1 MKICF
6 KLPPTQKLSL
16 LVLLYIALCVS
27 AGLYAQAPT
36 QTLKGTVIDKQA
48 GSPVPGATILLLDSL
63 SAVKGTLSDENGRWR
78 LEGVPVG
85 RKTIQVTMPGYA
97 PVTRSNLMLLSGK
110 ELDIEIA
117 LEEMVT
123 ELATV
128 EITDREAKHQALNQM
143 ATVSARSFSI
153 EEAGRYSGSFSDPA
167 RMAQNFAG
175 VSGASDDRND
185 IIIRGNSP
193 TGVLWR
199 MEGIDIP
206 SPNHFGTLGTTGGPV
221 SMLNINNL
229 SNSDFMTSAFT
240 ADYGNALAGVFDL
253 RLRNGNA
260 DRREYLAQVGFNG
273 FEGGLEGPFKKGG
286 RASYLANY
294 RYSMLAIASALGLQF
309 GTGASVP
316 YYQDLTFKLNFPTKK
331 AGTFSVF
338 GVGGISDIEF
348 LAKDAGDNN
357 LYSTSTRNA
366 NFGSNTGFTGVS
378 HTYFFNEN
386 TYGRLVL
393 SVSGTQND
401 GKIDSIL
408 PGGAGL
414 KRFYGTSNSQVKY
427 ALNYKFNRKFNVRNT
442 LSIGL
447 MADQYQLHILDSV
460 LTTLGTYRH
469 VRDFDGGAA
478 LVQAYANWL
487 HRFSDA
493 FSMTLGLHSQHFL
506 LNGAQS
512 LEPRLGLRYKLTE
525 RQNLNF
531 GAGMHS
537 QLQPLTVYFVKDRN
551 AEPATV
557 LPNKGLDFTRA
568 LHAVV
573 GYDLL
578 LSEAVRIK
586 AETYYQH
593 LYNVPVNTFAS
604 PFSMLN
610 AGRDFVLP
618 NQIDLENTGTGYNYG
633 FELTLER
640 FFSKGYYF
648 LGTVSLFQSRYTGS
662 DGVERNTAFNGN
674 MVLNGLA
681 GKEFKLGKQMT
692 LSFDTKVTYAGGNRY
707 TPIDL
712 AASAAAGRE
721 VNIVEQSF
729 EARLPDYFRA
739 DFKTTLRMN
748 FKGFAQQFSVDLQ
761 NISNHQNVF
770 QYGYNATTGKISTIY
785 QRGFFPDIQYKI
797 LF

>member
-1 MKICF
+1 MKTCF
-6 KLPPTQKLSL
+6 SIPPTQKLSL
-16 LVLLYIALCVS
+16 LVLLYLALCTS
-27 AGLYAQAPT
+27 LGLYAQAPT

-48 GSPVPGATILLLDSL
+48 GSPMPGATVILLDSI
-63 SAVKGTLSDENGRWR
+63 SAIKGTFTDQNGRWR
-78 LEGVPVG
+78 LENVPVG
-85 RKTIQVTMPGYA
+85 RKTIQVTLPGYA
-97 PVTRSNLMLLSGK
+97 PVTRGNLQLLSGK
-110 ELDIEIA
+110 ELDVEIA
-117 LEEMVT
+117 LEELVT
-123 ELATV
+123 ELETV
-128 EITDREAKHQALNQM
+128 EITDRETKHQALNQM

-153 EEAGRYSGSFSDPA
+153 EEAGRYSGSFNDPA

-240 ADYGNALAGVFDL
+240 ADYGNALSGVFDL
-253 RLRNGNA
+253 KLRNGNA
-260 DRREYLAQVGFNG
+260 DKREYLAQVGFNG
-273 FEGGLEGPFKKGG
+273 YEGGIEGPFKKGG

-294 RYSMLAIASALGLQF
+294 RYSLLAVANALGLQF

-316 YYQDLTFKLNFPTKK
+316 YYQDLTFKLNFPTQK

-348 LAKDAGDNN
+348 LGKDTGDNN
-357 LYSTSTRNA
+357 LFSTDTRNA
-366 NFGSNTGFTGVS
+366 NFGSNTGFAGIS
-378 HTYFFNEN
+378 HTYFFDDK
-386 TYGRLVL
+386 TYSKLVL
-393 SVSGTQND
+393 AVSGTLND

-408 PGGAGL
+408 PDGESTQ
-414 KRFYGTSNSQVKY
+414 RYFGTRSTQVKY
-427 ALNYKFNRKFNVRNT
+427 SLNYKFNRKINVRNT
-442 LSIGL
+442 LSLGLIG
-447 MADQYQLHILDSV
+447 DRYQIDVLDSV
-460 LTTLGTYRH
+460 LTPLGSYRN
-469 VRDFDGGAA
+469 VRAFDGSTY
-478 LVQAYANWL
+478 LVQGYANWL

-493 FSMTLGLHSQHFL
+493 LSMTLGLHSQHFL
-506 LNGAQS
+506 LNNSNS
-512 LEPRLGLRYKLTE
+512 LEPRLGLRYKLNE

-537 QLQPLTVYFVKDRN
+537 QLQPLTVYFVKDKD
-551 AEPATV
+551 AEPLTV
-557 LPNKGLDFTRA
+557 LPNKDLDFTRA
-568 LHAVV
+568 LHAVL

-578 LSEAVRIK
+578 LSESVRIK
-586 AETYYQH
+586 AETYYQQ
-593 LYNVPVNTFAS
+593 LYNVPVNTFSS

-618 NQIDLENTGTGYNYG
+618 NQIDLENSGTGYNYG

-648 LGTVSLFQSRYTGS
+648 LGTASLFQSRYEGS

-674 MVLNGLA
+674 YVFNGLA
-681 GKEFKLGKQMT
+681 GKEFKLGKQYT

-712 AASAAAGRE
+712 AASQAAGTE
-721 VNIVEQSF
+721 VSQPGQEFSASF
-729 EARLPDYFRA
+729 PNYFRA
-739 DFKTTLRMN
+739 DFKTTFRMN
-748 FKGFAQQFSVDLQ
+748 FKRFAQQFSLDLQ
-761 NISNHQNVF
+761 NISGHQNVF
-770 QYGYNATTGKISTIY
+770 QYGYNAATGKISTVY
-785 QRGFFPDIQYKI
+785 QRGFFPDVQYKI

>member
-6 KLPPTQKLSL
+6 HLAPTQRLSL
-16 LVLLYIALCVS
+16 LVLLYIALCTSV
-27 AGLYAQAPT
+27 GLYAQAPT

-48 GSPVPGATILLLDSL
+48 GSPIPGATVILLDSL
-63 SAVKGTLSDENGRWR
+63 SALQGTYTDANGRWR
-78 LEGVPVG
+78 IDNVPVG
-85 RKTIQVTMPGYA
+85 RKSIQVSMAGYA
-97 PVTRSNLMLLSGK
+97 PVTRGNLQLLSGK
-110 ELDIEIA
+110 ELDVEVA

-123 ELATV
+123 ELQTV
-128 EITDREAKHQALNQM
+128 EITDQGGKHQALNQM

-253 RLRNGNA
+253 KLRNGNA
-260 DRREYLAQVGFNG
+260 DKREYLAQVGFNG
-273 FEGGLEGPFKKGG
+273 FEGGIEGPFKKGG

-294 RYSMLAIASALGLQF
+294 RYSMLAVASALGLQF

-316 YYQDLTFKLNFPTKK
+316 YYQDLTFKLNFPTTK

-357 LYSTSTRNA
+357 LYTTTTRNA
-366 NFGSNTGFTGVS
+366 NFGSNTGFAGVS
-378 HTYFFNEN
+378 HTYFFDDK
-386 TYGRLVL
+386 TYSKLVL
-393 SVSGTQND
+393 AVSGTLND
-401 GKIDSIL
+401 GSIDSIL
-408 PGGAGL
+408 PDGVSTV
-414 KRFYGTSNSQVKY
+414 RFFGSRNSQVKTS
-427 ALNYKFNRKFNVRNT
+427 LNYKFNRKFNVRNT
-442 LSIGL
+442 LSLGLIG
-447 MADQYQLHILDSV
+447 DRYQIDVLDSV
-460 LTTLGTYRH
+460 LTPLGSYRN
-469 VRDFDGGAA
+469 VRAFDGSTY
-478 LVQAYANWL
+478 LVQGYANWL

-493 FSMTLGLHSQHFL
+493 LSMTLGLHSQHFL
-506 LNGAQS
+506 LNKSNA
-512 LEPRLGLRYKLTE
+512 LEPRLGLRYKLGE

-537 QLQPLTVYFVKDRN
+537 QLQPLTVYFVKDRA
-551 AEPATV
+551 AEPAVV
-557 LPNKGLDFTRA
+557 LPNKELDFTRA
-568 LHAVV
+568 LHGVV

-578 LSEAVRIK
+578 LSESLRIK
-586 AETYYQH
+586 AETYYQY
-593 LYNVPVNTFAS
+593 LYNVPVNTFSS

-618 NQIDLENTGTGYNYG
+618 NQVNLENTGTGYNYG

-640 FFSKGYYF
+640 FFSQGYYF
-648 LGTVSLFQSRYTGS
+648 LGTASLFQS
-662 DGVERNTAFNGN
+662 
-674 MVLNGLA
+674 
-681 GKEFKLGKQMT
+681 
-692 LSFDTKVTYAGGNRY
+692 RY

-712 AASAAAGRE
+712 AASQAAGTE
-721 VNIVEQSF
+721 VNLLDQSF
-729 EARLPDYFRA
+729 EARLPEYFRA
-739 DFKTTLRMN
+739 DFKTTFRMN
-748 FKGFAQQFSVDLQ
+748 FPKFAQQFSVDLQ

-770 QYGYNATTGKISTIY
+770 QYGYNAGTGKISTTY
-785 QRGFFPDIQYKI
+785 QRGFFPDVQYKI
-797 LF
+797 FF